1 MSVDD
6 KALFI
11 GRWLKNGDSVQTGY
25 PGSSMRFVVTGTNKV
40 VVSCK
45 GATRVAYK
53 VDDFQYKLA
62 SSKENVTITGLS
74 HAKSHTIK
82 IVFTSSIQSW
92 EGNNLLTVSDIAVED
107 GGRVLPAYKYKRSI
121 VVYGDSITEGYNTT
135 YGKYSASD
143 KTWWNILA
151 DKLAIDVTPVGI
163 GGIGYTKTANTY
175 PAVSADPSYIN
186 YIDKGHVAPVT
197 DADIVILELG
207 TNDGKSATD
216 IDTDYVTAVKS
227 SVGRIKAMHPHADIY
242 ALIPFNSTGKAS
254 LISAYE
260 SESITVIPQTFYSK
274 IVFADTFHPAESGSY
289 VIADALNQYFT
300 SKYPTGY
307 FDTLKRIDCIYVDE
321 SGNEM
326 VSKGIASSNPSKPD
340 LPEDGIPLYEV
351 TTAENS
357 SRVVVDDCKKYTY
370 PHITYRTVADMK
382 EDRKLCPEM
391 VATTLGYY
399 DEADGCG
406 ETYHIIRKDCAVD
419 GDCYISLDNGL
430 VAERITQSDLPDIF
444 MGGFF
449 ESDAN
454 TDVRLYISPDGAHME
469 NLIDLGIAC
478 RDFSLRYYK
487 QCFYMVDS
495 MNLAYSFRI
504 RKSRNLIDWE
514 EKFYTVCDRAE
525 KNLWAPDLYI
535 DDDGSAYVYFALQWG
550 TEKVGVATKE
560 YPAFNIWVSKCSN
573 IEEGDWGSAVKIDL
587 PEFDDDAVTVPNNN
601 IDATLAKIN
610 GSYYMLVK
618 NEHQQSLQKSG
629 GYSGCNLHLLKSDN
643 PTTGFSE
650 VKTFLLQY
658 VKGVEGPVIFCRD
671 NRVYIYADNYQ
682 GVCLPRTNKGA
693 YGGYYL
699 WVSTVDEFEK
709 GTYHIEPVIAGR
721 DTRHGGV
728 IDIHD
733 NYPKR
738 VIQKLGYK
746 FQFLDTLKSD
756 EYHKI
761 NLSYYNGFSQNNTT
775 NQSDRYIIDN
785 LVPFDGITY
794 TIQNQFT
801 EIKNIRNVYN
811 VNMFY
816 IQFLFHDFSRLSI
829 RYPERIKDRSV
840 WIGNNRDINES
851 LLPIIL
857 DEEDIPRL
865 LKNPYEV
872 SEYKIGGNSVN
883 LFCTFDLQNHMDV
896 AMRFSVK
903 YANPVQFS
911 NYKEVAYRVFLSRNE
926 TNVFA
931 EIQHLDAVS
940 DTIVVKLI
948 KTGDYQYQI
957 WVKPDRMC
965 FCSVK
970 DIQRDTNVSA
980 DIFSFISFEPSTLND
995 FPSGTVIEM
1004 K

>member
-11 GRWLKNGDSVQTGY
+11 GRWLKNGDSMQTGY
-25 PGSSMRFVVTGTNKV
+25 TGSSMRFVVTGTNKV

-62 SSKENVTITGLS
+62 SSNENITITGLS
-74 HAKSHTIK
+74 RAKSHTIK
-82 IVFTSSIQSW
+82 MVFTSSIQSW
-92 EGNNLLTVSDIAVED
+92 EGNNLLTVSDITVEA
-107 GGRVLPAYKYKRSI
+107 GGIVLPAYKYKRSI

-135 YGKYSASD
+135 YGNYSASD

-151 DKLAIDVTPVGI
+151 DKLTADITPVGI
-163 GGIGYTKTANTY
+163 GGIGYTQAANTY

-186 YIDKGHVAPVT
+186 YIDKGHAASAT
-197 DADIVILELG
+197 NADIVILELG

-216 IDTDYVTAVKS
+216 IDTDYVASVKS
-227 SVGRIKAMHPHADIY
+227 SVDRIKAMHSHADIY

-254 LISAYE
+254 LVSAYE
-260 SESITVIPQTFYSK
+260 SKSVTVIPQSFYSN
-274 IVFADTFHPAESGSY
+274 IVFADALHPAESGSY
-289 VIADALNQYFT
+289 VIADALQQYFT

-326 VSKGIASSNPSKPD
+326 VSKGIVSSNPSKPG
-340 LPEDGIPLYEV
+340 LPEDSIPLYEV

-357 SRVVVDDCKKYTY
+357 SRMVVDDCKKYTY

-382 EDRKLCPEM
+382 QDRKLCPEM
-391 VATTLGYY
+391 VAATLGYY

-406 ETYHIIRKDCAVD
+406 ETYHIIKNDCAVD
-419 GDCYISLDNGL
+419 GDRYIGLDNGL

-454 TDVRLYISPDGAHME
+454 TDVRLYTSPDGAHMAD
-469 NLIDLGIAC
+469 LIDLGISC

-487 QCFYMVDS
+487 QCFYMVDA
-495 MNLAYSFRI
+495 MNTAYSFRI

-514 EKFYTVCDRAE
+514 EKFYTVCDRAG

-535 DDDGSAYVYFALQWG
+535 DDDGSAYIYFALQWG

-643 PTTGFSE
+643 PITGFSE

-671 NRVYIYADNYQ
+671 NHVYIYADNYL
-682 GVCLPRTNKGA
+682 GLCLPATNKGA

-699 WVSTVDEFEK
+699 WVATVDEFEK
-709 GTYHIEPVIAGR
+709 GTYHIEPIRAGR
-721 DTRHGGV
+721 DTRHGCV

-746 FQFLDTLKSD
+746 FQFLDTLESD
-756 EYHKI
+756 EYHKVG
-761 NLSYYNGFSQNNTT
+761 LSHYNGFNLINKTGEK
-775 NQSDRYIIDN
+775 YIIDN
-785 LVPFDGITY
+785 FVPFDGLVY
-794 TIQNQFT
+794 TIQNEFS

-811 VNMFY
+811 ANKFY
-816 IQFLFHDFSRLSI
+816 IQFLYHDFSRLSI
-829 RYPERIKDRSV
+829 KYPERIKGRSV
-840 WIGNNRDINES
+840 WIGNSRDINES

-865 LKNPYEV
+865 LKSPYEV
-872 SEYKIGGNSVN
+872 SKFRIGGNSVS
-883 LFCTFDLQNHMDV
+883 LFCTFDLQNNI
-896 AMRFSVK
+896 ALSIRFSVE
-903 YANPVQFS
+903 YATPAPFNS
-911 NYKEVAYRVFLSRNE
+911 YKEVNYRVFLYRNG
-926 TNVFA
+926 TSVST
-931 EIQHLDAVS
+931 EIKHLDDVS

-957 WVKPDRMC
+957 WVKADRQC

-970 DIQRDTNVSA
+970 DIQRDIDTSP

-1004 K
+1004 R

>member
-11 GRWLKNGDSVQTGY
+11 GRWLKNGDSMQTGY

-53 VDDFQYKLA
+53 VDDFQYKL
-62 SSKENVTITGLS
+62 SPSNESVTITGLS
-74 HAKSHTIK
+74 RAKSHTIK
-82 IVFTSSIQSW
+82 MIFTSSIQSW
-92 EGNNLLTVSDIAVED
+92 EGNNLLTVSDITVED

-135 YGKYSASD
+135 YGGYSASD

-151 DKLAIDVTPVGI
+151 DKLEVDITPVGI
-163 GGIGYTKTANTY
+163 GGIGYTKAANTY

-186 YIDKGHVAPVT
+186 YIDKGYAAPVT
-197 DADIVILELG
+197 NADIVILELG
-207 TNDGKSATD
+207 TNDGKSAAD

-227 SVGRIKAMHPHADIY
+227 TADRIKAMHPHAGIY
-242 ALIPFNSTGKAS
+242 AMIPFNSTGKAS

-260 SESITVIPQTFYSK
+260 SKSVTIIPQSFYGN
-274 IVFADTFHPAESGSY
+274 IAFADALHPAESGSY
-289 VIADALNQYFT
+289 VIADALKQYFT
-300 SKYPTGY
+300 SKYPAGY

-326 VSKGIASSNPSKPD
+326 ISKGTASSNPSKPD
-340 LPEDGIPLYEV
+340 LPEDGIPLFEV
-351 TTAENS
+351 TTAENN
-357 SRVVVDDCKKYTY
+357 SRMVVDDCKKYTY

-382 EDRKLCPEM
+382 QDRKLFPEM

-399 DEADGCG
+399 NEADGCG
-406 ETYHIIRKDCAVD
+406 ETYHIIKTDCVID
-419 GDCYISLDNGL
+419 EDRYIRLDNGL

-444 MGGFF
+444 MAGFF

-454 TDVRLYISPDGAHME
+454 TDVKLYTSHDGAHMAD
-469 NLIDLGIAC
+469 LIDIGINC
-478 RDFSLRYYK
+478 RDFSIKYYK
-487 QCFYMVDS
+487 QCFYTVDA
-495 MNLAYSFRI
+495 MNTAYSFRI

-514 EKFYTVCDRAE
+514 EQFYTVCDRTG
-525 KNLWAPDLYI
+525 KSLWAPDLYI

-560 YPAFNIWVSKCSN
+560 LPAFNIWVSKCGN
-573 IEEGDWGSAVKIDL
+573 IEDGKWADAVKIDL
-587 PEFDDDAVTVPNNN
+587 PEFDDDAVKVPNNN
-601 IDATLAKIN
+601 IDATVTKIN
-610 GSYYMLVK
+610 GNYYMLVK
-618 NEHQQSLQKSG
+618 NEHAQSLQKSG
-629 GYSGCNLHLLKSDN
+629 GYSGCNLHLLKSNN
-643 PTTGFSE
+643 PMAGFSE

-658 VKGVEGPVIFCRD
+658 VKGVEGPILFCRG
-671 NRVYIYADNYQ
+671 NTVYIYADNYQ
-682 GVCLPRTNKGA
+682 GVCLPRTNKSAG
-693 YGGYYL
+693 GGYYL

-709 GTYHIEPVIAGR
+709 GTYHIEPVRAGR
-721 DTRHGGV
+721 DTRHGCV

-738 VIQKLGYK
+738 IIQKLGYK
-746 FQFLDTLKSD
+746 GQFLGTIKSD
-756 EYHKI
+756 EYHKV
-761 NLSYYNGFSQNNTT
+761 NLSHYNGFGQND
-775 NQSDRYIIDN
+775 NQKYIIDN
-785 LVPFDGITY
+785 FVPFDGLVY
-794 TIQNQFT
+794 TIQNRFS

-811 VNMFY
+811 ANKFY
-816 IQFLFHDFSRLSI
+816 IQFLIHDFSRLSI
-829 RYPERIKDRSV
+829 KYPERMKGRSV
-840 WIGNNRDINES
+840 WIGNSRGINES

-872 SEYKIGGNSVN
+872 SEYKIAGNAVN
-883 LFCTFDLQNHMDV
+883 LFCTFDLRDDMDL

-903 YANPVQFS
+903 YATPVPFDA
-911 NYKEVAYRVFLSRNE
+911 YKEINYRVFLSRKG
-926 TNVFA
+926 TNVVVK
-931 EIQHLDAVS
+931 IKHLDDVP
-940 DTIVVKLI
+940 DTMVVKLI

-957 WVKPDRMC
+957 WVKADRQC

-970 DIQRDTNVSA
+970 DIQRDTDVSP

>member
-6 KALFI
+6 KVLFI

-25 PGSSMRFVVTGTNKV
+25 TGSSMRFVVTGTNKV

-53 VDDFQYKLA
+53 VDDFQYKV
-62 SSKENVTITGLS
+62 SPSNESVTITGLS
-74 HAKSHTIK
+74 RAKSHTIK
-82 IVFTSSIQSW
+82 MVFTSSIQSW
-92 EGNNLLTVSDIAVED
+92 EGNNLLTVSDITVEA
-107 GGRVLPAYKYKRSI
+107 GGMVLPAYKYKRSI

-151 DKLAIDVTPVGI
+151 DKLTVDVTPVGI

-175 PAVSADPSYIN
+175 PAVSVDPSYIN
-186 YIDKGHVAPVT
+186 YIDKGHAAPVT
-197 DADIVILELG
+197 NADIVILELG

-274 IVFADTFHPAESGSY
+274 IVFADTLHPAEYGSH

-300 SKYPTGY
+300 GKYPTGY

-340 LPEDGIPLYEV
+340 LPEDSIPLYEV

-357 SRVVVDDCKKYTY
+357 SRMVVDDCKKYTY

-382 EDRKLCPEM
+382 QDRKLFQEM

-399 DEADGCG
+399 NEADGCG
-406 ETYHIIRKDCAVD
+406 ETYHIIKTDCAID
-419 GDCYISLDNGL
+419 EDHYIRLDNGL

-444 MGGFF
+444 MAGFF

-454 TDVRLYISPDGAHME
+454 TDVKLYTSHDGAHMAD
-469 NLIDLGIAC
+469 LIDLGINC
-478 RDFSLRYYK
+478 RDFSIKYYK
-487 QCFYMVDS
+487 QCFYTVDAT
-495 MNLAYSFRI
+495 NAAYSFRI

-514 EKFYTVCDRAE
+514 EQFYTVCDRTG
-525 KNLWAPDLYI
+525 KSLWAPDLYI

-550 TEKVGVATKE
+550 TEKVGVATRE
-560 YPAFNIWVSKCSN
+560 YPAFNIWVSKCGN
-573 IEEGDWGSAVKIDL
+573 IEDGKWADAVKIDL
-587 PEFDDDAVTVPNNN
+587 PEFDDDAVKVPNNN
-601 IDATLAKIN
+601 IDATVTKIN
-610 GSYYMLVK
+610 GNYYMLVK

-629 GYSGCNLHLLKSDN
+629 GYSGCNLHLLKSNN
-643 PTTGFSE
+643 PMTGFSE

-658 VKGVEGPVIFCRD
+658 VKGVEGPILFCRG
-671 NRVYIYADNYQ
+671 NTVYIYADNNQ
-682 GVCLPRTNKGA
+682 GVCLPTTNKRA

-699 WVSTVDEFEK
+699 WTSSVDSFET
-709 GTYHIEPVIAGR
+709 GTYHIEPVRASR
-721 DTRHGGV
+721 DTRHGCV

-738 VIQKLGYK
+738 VVQKLGYK
-746 FQFLDTLKSD
+746 FQLYDTLKSD
-756 EYHKI
+756 EPHPRL
-761 NLSYYNGFSQNNTT
+761 NLSRYNGFSQNE
-775 NQSDRYIIDN
+775 SADPSKAYIIDN
-785 LVPFDGITY
+785 FVPFDGVRY
-794 TIQNQFT
+794 TIQNQFNA
-801 EIKNIRNVYN
+801 IRNIRNVYN
-811 VNMFY
+811 AKIFY
-816 IQFLFHDFSRLSI
+816 LQYLFSDYARLVINS
-829 RYPERIKDRSV
+829 PENLKGRDI
-840 WIGNNRDINES
+840 WIGNSRLLNES
-851 LLPIIL
+851 LLPICLTNDLSHISR
-857 DEEDIPRL
+857 EAYSFS
-865 LKNPYEV
+865 N
-872 SEYKIGGNSVN
+872 YKIPGNRIS
-883 LFCTFDLQNHMDV
+883 LFCTFDVKDKMNLS
-896 AMRFSVK
+896 MRFSVK
-903 YANPVQFS
+903 YAIPVSFDA
-911 NYKEVAYRVFLSRNE
+911 YKEINYRVFISRNG
-926 TNVFA
+926 TNVVA
-931 EIQHLDAVS
+931 EIRHLDTVP
-940 DTIVVKLI
+940 DTMVVKLI

-957 WVKPDRMC
+957 WVKADRPC

-970 DIQRDTNVSA
+970 DIQRDTDVSA